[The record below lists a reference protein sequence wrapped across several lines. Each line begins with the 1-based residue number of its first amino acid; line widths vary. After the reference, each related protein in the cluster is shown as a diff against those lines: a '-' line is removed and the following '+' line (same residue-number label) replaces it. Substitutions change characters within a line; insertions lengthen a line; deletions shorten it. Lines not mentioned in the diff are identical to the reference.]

1 MMDGFNS
8 SNSCVLIG
16 SAGLC
21 HVFEWSEVIVS
32 LEFILESSVF
42 KFSSE
47 GELNLQEGVGN
58 LSNW

>member
-1 MMDGFNS
+1 MF
-8 SNSCVLIG
+8 
-16 SAGLC
+16 
-21 HVFEWSEVIVS
+21 

-47 GELNLQEGVGN
+47 GELKLQEGVGN